1 MTLSR
6 RATSLAEAVADPNRR
21 RAESRIRSPRDIE
34 VFVEGW
40 GDMVFLKRNYR
51 ESRQRDIT
59 FKHAERNGGK
69 EWVIQTVKG
78 SENKLKYGIVDMD
91 HDIDSKCV
99 EGCERLVDTSEKCCL
114 FSYVVD
120 EEHLLDFVISLVRYI
135 HLELKR
141 EYAHPVDEIIQNL
154 NRHESTIKERLK
166 ERTKA
171 RLWRGDAGTRGRIKE
186 RGARPGWTA
195 FMFNENGNISDLV
208 QSGTARKNFEI
219 FCKISLFNKK
229 PGVNDHDLEDLVM
242 IMFEEFYKPYKKAE
256 REVEKSLRKG
266 MVSLMI
272 EWKDSR
278 RKAKEILDKLH
289 I

>member
-1 MTLSR
+1 MTLR
-6 RATSLAEAVADPNRR
+6 ATATSLVEAVADPSRR
-21 RAESRIRSPRDIE
+21 RAESRIRLPRDIE

-51 ESRQRDIT
+51 ESRQMDIT
-59 FKHAERNGGK
+59 FKNAERNGGK
-69 EWVIQTVKG
+69 EWVIQTVKS
-78 SENKLKYGIVDMD
+78 SESKLKYGIVDMD
-91 HDIDSKCV
+91 HDIDSECV
-99 EGCERLVDTSEKCCL
+99 EDCERLADTSDKCCL

-120 EEHLLDFVISLVRYI
+120 ENDLKDFMTSLVRNI
-135 HLELKR
+135 HSELKR
-141 EYAHPVDEIIQNL
+141 EYEDPVDEIIQNL
-154 NRHESTIKERLK
+154 NHHKSTIKKRLK
-166 ERTKA
+166 QRTEA
-171 RLWRGDAGTRGRIKE
+171 RLWRGSAGKDVKAK
-186 RGARPGWTA
+186 GARPDWST

-208 QSGTARKNFEI
+208 QSETARMNFEI
-219 FCKISLFNKK
+219 FRIGLMSME
-229 PGVNDHDLEDLVM
+229 PGVNDHDVEDLVM

-272 EWKDSR
+272 EWKNSQ

>member
-1 MTLSR
+1 MTLNR
-6 RATSLAEAVADPNRR
+6 RATSLVEAVADPNRR
-21 RAESRIRSPRDIE
+21 RAESRIRLPRDIE
-34 VFVEGW
+34 VFVEGR
-40 GDMVFLKRNYR
+40 GDMVFLKTNYR
-51 ESRQRDIT
+51 GSRWRDIT

-69 EWVIQTVKG
+69 EWVIQTVKR
-78 SENKLKYGIVDMD
+78 SESKLKYGIVDMD

-99 EGCERLVDTSEKCCL
+99 EDCERLVDTNEKCCL
-114 FSYVVD
+114 FSRVVD
-120 EEHLLDFVISLVRYI
+120 EEHLLDFMTSLVRYM
-135 HLELKR
+135 HSELKR

-154 NRHESTIKERLK
+154 NRHKTTIEKRLI

-171 RLWRGDAGTRGRIKE
+171 RLWRGYAGTRGRIKE
-186 RGARPGWTA
+186 RGARPDWTA

-208 QSGTARKNFEI
+208 RTETARMDFEI
-219 FCKISLFNKK
+219 FCKIYLFNKK

-242 IMFEEFYKPYKKAE
+242 IMFEEFYKPYKKAG

-278 RKAKEILDKLH
+278 RKAEEILEKLH